1 MITEEELKE
10 NGFVHTDDWNNRSY
24 YGKGDFEIVEHNGK
38 IYRCND
44 NNWSGYGKEIKTIK
58 ELNEIF
64 SIYVDREVKRKI
76 KEIDNLI
83 KLK

>member
-10 NGFVHTDDWNNRSY
+10 NGFIHTGDWNNRSY
-24 YGKGDFEIVEHNGK
+24 YEKGDFEIVEHNGK

>member
-10 NGFVHTDDWNNRSY
+10 NGFVHTGDWNNRSY
-24 YGKGDFEIVEHNGK
+24 YKKGDLEIVEHNGE

-58 ELNEIF
+58 DLNEIF
-64 SIYVDREVKRKI
+64 SIYVDKEVKRRI
-76 KEIDNLI
+76 KEIVNLI